1 MAYIQGKS
9 DTMPSSALENFEPTV
24 QIPVMTVAEV
34 QDSLLIVLN
43 DLHRLDGLINH
54 AASILLERFSTAT
67 ECIGAAGPDG
77 NQPVDLQAIRGALH
91 SAVTE
96 LQFQDMASQLIVH
109 TTKVIKGCA
118 DRLAAEAME
127 PDEDEVQSIV
137 QAIPDRPNPVTQDEM
152 DAGSIELF

>member
-1 MAYIQGKS
+1 
-9 DTMPSSALENFEPTV
+9 MPSSALENFEPTV

-43 DLHRLDGLINH
+43 DLQRLDGLINH
-54 AASILLERFSTAT
+54 AAAILLDRFSAAS
-67 ECIGAAGPDG
+67 EGMGAAGPEGGQSIDFR
-77 NQPVDLQAIRGALH
+77 AIREALH
-91 SAVTE
+91 AAVTE
-96 LQFQDMASQLIVH
+96 LQFQDMASQLIGH

-127 PDEDEVQSIV
+127 PDEDEVQAIV